1 MSQHPSLR
9 HFLRLLTA
17 LLITSCNGQS
27 KEDALTNTDQPSI
40 ARTPTELLVV
50 SRDSMAAHA
59 PNDITR
65 NVLQDRSGRFW
76 FATWEG
82 IIKYDGKRFTNVTE
96 TEGLEKFHVF
106 SLLEDRTGVL
116 WFGTIGGGL
125 YRYDGSSFVR
135 YTTADGLPDNSILCM
150 LEDKVG
156 NIWFGTDSGATRYDG
171 KTFTHFA
178 SQDSVAINVNCMA
191 QDSSGRIWF
200 ATRYGVD
207 NDLYSYDGRSFASI
221 ERAPGIRFSNVRT
234 VIVDRVGNLWAGGED
249 GLVRSDGSSP
259 EVSGRGRFT
268 QVSPHFIGCIF
279 EDRAG
284 KLWLSEDSPGIGWT
298 LKRSDGNSAIP
309 IATGSM
315 IFGST
320 EDASGNIWFGTTDGI
335 GRYDGKTV
343 TRFRH

>member
-1 MSQHPSLR
+1 MSQHHSLR

-17 LLITSCNGQS
+17 LLITSCNGQG
-27 KEDALTNTDQPSI
+27 KEGALTNNDRPSI
-40 ARTPTELLVV
+40 ALTPTELLVV
-50 SRDSMAAHA
+50 SRDSIAAHA

-150 LEDKVG
+150 LEDEAG

-171 KTFTHFA
+171 KTPDMSGRGRFTHFA
-178 SQDSVAINVNCMA
+178 IQDSIAINVNCMA
-191 QDSSGRIWF
+191 QDSTGRIWF
-200 ATRYGVD
+200 ATRYGVE
-207 NDLYSYDGRSFASI
+207 NDLYSYDGRSFAPV

-234 VIVDRVGNLWAGGED
+234 VIVDRAGILWAGGQD
-249 GLVRSDGSSP
+249 GLVRSDGSA
-259 EVSGRGRFT
+259 FT
-268 QVSPHFIGCIF
+268 QISPHFIGCIF

-284 KLWLSEDSPGIGWT
+284 KLWLSEDSPGGWT

-309 IATGSM
+309 IATSSM
-315 IFGST
+315 VFGST
-320 EDASGNIWFGTTDGI
+320 EDASGNIWFGTTDGV